1 MAEIHFDAMKSKG
14 VTKSS
19 EGHEIHYQVFDV
31 SGLDDGQDFQVE
43 YETKDDFTPQQEQ
56 LTFKQGTETIELKG
70 HTFYLDNVT

>member
-1 MAEIHFDAMKSKG
+1 MAEVHFDAMKSKG

-19 EGHEIHYQVFDV
+19 EGHEIYYQVYDV

-43 YETKDDFTPQQEQ
+43 YETNDDFKPQQEQ